1 MLGIS
6 AEKGPPEAGVYLP
19 ENPDTPDSEHAQAEV
34 QQRTQ
39 RKKKTHRNTNTL
51 KDCIIHNAFDA

>member
-1 MLGIS
+1 MSWGHMLGIS

-19 ENPDTPDSEHAQAEV
+19 ENPDTPDSEYAQAEV

-39 RKKKTHRNTNTL
+39 REK
-51 KDCIIHNAFDA
+51 NAPEH

>member
-1 MLGIS
+1 MSWGHMLGIS

-39 RKKKTHRNTNTL
+39 KEKNTQE
-51 KDCIIHNAFDA
+51 H